1 MERRAGEIG
10 RGGRFA
16 IRAAATA
23 FAGSV
28 FLAGVLTLRSDL
40 IVAFREADPRVFSP
54 EFSQQVR
61 RVEKIA
67 PPRAELLVVASD
79 DDAWRARLWQRALY
93 PRNPVVVRYRPLPS
107 GAELEELRRSAAF
120 VVALG
125 AEVPELPLSSEERLE
140 GENVWIGTLR
150 R

>member
-1 MERRAGEIG
+1 MGGRAEEVG
-10 RGGRFA
+10 RGESFA
-16 IRAAATA
+16 IRAVATA

-28 FLAGVLTLRSDL
+28 FLAGALTLRTDL
-40 IVAFREADPRVFSP
+40 IVAFREADPRVFP
-54 EFSQQVR
+54 PAFSQQVR

-67 PPRAELLVVASD
+67 PPRAELLVVASP

-107 GAELEELRRSAAF
+107 GGELEELRRFAAF

-125 AEVPELPLSSEERLE
+125 AEVPELPLSSEERLG